1 VSSGPLT
8 VIVVWSAET
17 ATVVVPEATAAV
29 TVKLS
34 ALLTPVVMNL
44 PLLRRLCHLPGFI
57 VNVIVAAFDMGFLR
71 VRTL

>member
-1 VSSGPLT
+1 
-8 VIVVWSAET
+8 
-17 ATVVVPEATAAV
+17 
-29 TVKLS
+29 LS